1 MEVFMST
8 AASVRKTP
16 REHQINIRATD

>member
-16 REHQINIRATD
+16 REHQINIRAT

>member
-16 REHQINIRATD
+16 REHQINIRA